1 MLTSGGNKKFGVV
14 LIVVLVCL
22 AVLGI
27 FLAMDIRNQRWAE
40 AAELVRWHQE
50 TTLGLHQQRQ
60 NCSAVG
66 ADPCCWNNV
75 AMQQVVID
83 LQFEL
88 ECRRKN
94 ILNFCRV
101 EETELIA
108 SLPR

>member
-1 MLTSGGNKKFGVV
+1 MRKFSATIIAAIVMLVIGLLWLNFQ
-14 LIVVLVCL
+14 
-22 AVLGI
+22 AGI
-27 FLAMDIRNQRWAE
+27 MQRQKAE
-40 AAELVRWHQE
+40 ATELVRWHQE

-94 ILNFCRV
+94 ILNLCRV